1 MYFKAARL
9 TSAFNLLSI
18 QLKLKNRLVTIFFF
32 EVNFHFFRHISKL
45 QPICHLIF
53 LLLDIEPSPPPS
65 QRVDAPP
72 QVVVPQFDLQEL
84 INRAAEQQQ
93 ELDDDPFT
101 YTVQKMGVPNLN
113 LRPTKSI
120 IKNLSLVQK
129 ETRGLVITNFE
140 GAFFQW
146 IFFF

>member
-1 MYFKAARL
+1 M
-9 TSAFNLLSI
+9 
-18 QLKLKNRLVTIFFF
+18 
-32 EVNFHFFRHISKL
+32 
-45 QPICHLIF
+45 
-53 LLLDIEPSPPPS
+53 LDIEPSPPPS